1 MGDPYKGKV
10 AGHALMLGGRS
21 HAEFPYRK
29 DLPRPAVCE
38 CGAKSKLL
46 KTIQERKEW
55 HRQHKAD
62 KIDDFVANG
71 IDDRG
76 REVHL

>member
-10 AGHALMLGGRS
+10 AGHALKHGNRGVFRCYPDEAM
-21 HAEFPYRK
+21 
-29 DLPRPAVCE
+29 CE
-38 CGAKSKLL
+38 CGARSEPL
-46 KTIQERKEW
+46 KTVAQRIAW
-55 HRQHKAD
+55 HQQHKSDMID
-62 KIDDFVANG
+62 KFVSNG